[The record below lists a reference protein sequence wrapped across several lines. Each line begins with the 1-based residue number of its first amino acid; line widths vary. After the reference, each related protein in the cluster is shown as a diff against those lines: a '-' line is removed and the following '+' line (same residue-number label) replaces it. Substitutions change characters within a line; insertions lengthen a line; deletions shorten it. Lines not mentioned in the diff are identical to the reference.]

1 MISERQEMT
10 IKIRA
15 FEELILEMFSQN
27 KLSGTTHT
35 YIGEEATAS
44 ALMPYVREQD
54 KVFSNHRCHGHYLA
68 YNGPEELL
76 LAEIMS
82 KKSGLCN
89 GRGGSQHIHYKNFY
103 TNGIQGGIVPNA
115 LGVAFADKLSGND
128 DNTVVFIGDGTLGQ
142 GVVYESLNIA
152 SVYDVPV
159 VFVVEDNQ
167 YAMSTKRKDVISGD
181 IKSRIEGF
189 DIKTFEI
196 ESTDVDELYE
206 FFGGVFSYI
215 NENRKPVCAVVHNYR
230 LGAHS
235 KGDDT
240 RDKDEVEFHRKKD
253 PIALLKN
260 ALGEEVV
267 DETYKKYR
275 SKFEDIVSKL
285 ENEENIEIIPETVK
299 MLGVDKSFLSNETG
313 RYVERIKNAFYNQ
326 LESRNDVV
334 FIGEDIRDPYGGAFK
349 ATKGLSPKFDKRV
362 LNMPISEAC
371 MTGMAVGMGLNGF
384 IPVVE
389 MMFGDFV
396 TLGFDQIINHASK
409 YAWVYGDNIKIKMII
424 RVPSGA
430 KRGYGPT
437 HSQSLEKFLIG
448 VPGIR
453 VVAMSAPVDPLVFYK
468 ALFESI
474 EEPTVVI
481 ENKKLYGQK
490 NWLVEENRYNDFY
503 IKEVNNYGYPTF
515 CLSVDPDNSPDAYII
530 TYGGMVEDVCSAAYD
545 LMIKEEIQVDV
556 VVATQLSP
564 VPIADLKE
572 LINKDSMIFVAEEGT
587 MTAGVGA
594 ELIASCVE
602 NNIGE
607 RYRRIA
613 TPDMPI
619 PNGIVLENQIVPGKE
634 TIECTIKE
642 ELKCL
647 R

>member
-35 YIGEEATAS
+35 YIGEEATAA

-128 DNTVVFIGDGTLGQ
+128 GNTVVFIGDGTLGQ

-349 ATKGLSPKFDKRV
+349 ATKGLSPEFDKRV

-503 IKEVNNYGYPTF
+503 IKEVNNYGYPTLW
-515 CLSVDPDNSPDAYII
+515 LSVDPDNSPDAYII

-602 NNIGE
+602 NNIGK

>member
-275 SKFEDIVSKL
+275 SKF
-285 ENEENIEIIPETVK
+285 
-299 MLGVDKSFLSNETG
+299 
-313 RYVERIKNAFYNQ
+313 
-326 LESRNDVV
+326 
-334 FIGEDIRDPYGGAFK
+334 
-349 ATKGLSPKFDKRV
+349 
-362 LNMPISEAC
+362 
-371 MTGMAVGMGLNGF
+371 
-384 IPVVE
+384 
-389 MMFGDFV
+389 
-396 TLGFDQIINHASK
+396 
-409 YAWVYGDNIKIKMII
+409 
-424 RVPSGA
+424 
-430 KRGYGPT
+430 
-437 HSQSLEKFLIG
+437 
-448 VPGIR
+448 
-453 VVAMSAPVDPLVFYK
+453 
-468 ALFESI
+468 
-474 EEPTVVI
+474 
-481 ENKKLYGQK
+481 
-490 NWLVEENRYNDFY
+490 
-503 IKEVNNYGYPTF
+503 
-515 CLSVDPDNSPDAYII
+515 
-530 TYGGMVEDVCSAAYD
+530 
-545 LMIKEEIQVDV
+545 
-556 VVATQLSP
+556 
-564 VPIADLKE
+564 
-572 LINKDSMIFVAEEGT
+572 
-587 MTAGVGA
+587 
-594 ELIASCVE
+594 
-602 NNIGE
+602 
-607 RYRRIA
+607 
-613 TPDMPI
+613 
-619 PNGIVLENQIVPGKE
+619 
-634 TIECTIKE
+634 
-642 ELKCL
+642 
-647 R
+647 